1 MLRKLLFLQLY
12 FRIISL
18 TLAFCNV
25 HYISL
30 LLYASNYK
38 IAVKYKKGE
47 NAQMKFKRLFKK
59 KSVGLYR
66 IFRQTMYNPDI
77 GKYKTYGIK
86 YSKKIVIND
95 VSCNLAE
102 TERIL
107 RYLNRLQISPA
118 ELAEFIESSL

>member
-1 MLRKLLFLQLY
+1 
-12 FRIISL
+12 
-18 TLAFCNV
+18 
-25 HYISL
+25 
-30 LLYASNYK
+30 
-38 IAVKYKKGE
+38 
-47 NAQMKFKRLFKK
+47 MKFKRLFKK